1 PLQAGIYAIAQSYD
15 GDATHPARSDSLFEL
30 VYKVPTTTT
39 LTSSQNPTLT
49 SGAPTITATVTSST
63 GASPTG
69 GVVFSVTR
77 PNGSVAG
84 TFQFLSSL
92 GTASISLPDS
102 PLQAG
107 TYTISAQYSDSS
119 IVFADSADTFYE
131 LVNNASAVATSTHL
145 GASPSVV
152 TAGQTISFTATVAPV
167 GSATAAPTGSVS
179 FVDHGTIIGTGTLA
193 TGQAT

>member
-107 TYTISAQYSDSS
+107 TYTISAQYSESS
-119 IVFADSADTFYE
+119 IVFADKTGR
-131 LVNNASAVATSTHL
+131 ASCRNK
-145 GASPSVV
+145 G
-152 TAGQTISFTATVAPV
+152 TAP
-167 GSATAAPTGSVS
+167 
-179 FVDHGTIIGTGTLA
+179 
-193 TGQAT
+193 

>member
-1 PLQAGIYAIAQSYD
+1 
-15 GDATHPARSDSLFEL
+15 SDSSIAFAAIVFFTLSQPDNKS
-30 VYKVPTTTT
+30 YC
-39 LTSSQNPTLT
+39 LTSSRILHHPPPP
-49 SGAPTITATVTSST
+49 SGAPTTTATTTSST

-119 IVFADSADTFYE
+119 IVFADSAATPLSQVVNPPLSITAPADVMTFTGAGATTCGAT
-131 LVNNASAVATSTHL
+131 LPNGALGTPTTSGATGAVTITR
-145 GASPSVV
+145 SPSGNAFAVGTTPV
-152 TAGQTISFTATVAPV
+152 TWTATD
-167 GSATAAPTGSVS
+167 AAGNT
-179 FVDHGTIIGTGTLA
+179 
-193 TGQAT
+193 